1 MKNSGTKSAV
11 SPKLAELL
19 VKIYVAWVSHLE
31 TLKVTSQLVKSL
43 QAAIRVEN

>member
-1 MKNSGTKSAV
+1 VN
-11 SPKLAELL
+11 PKPAELL

-43 QAAIRVEN
+43 QAVMQVENWELN